1 MFDKFIPATYKNVTR
16 EQFITRAKQAAQAVG
31 IRYEWLM
38 SVILVESMF
47 KPNALNASSGASGLI
62 QWVGSTAKS
71 LHGLTTAQ
79 IREMDGLQQLG
90 LIVELFIKQGHS
102 GKMHSLDDVIMS
114 VHYPAYMGKERS
126 KVLYST
132 GSSAYRLNSTF
143 DTDTVKGG
151 NNDGNV
157 TLGEVTDRYK
167 YFVRVRLGDTDY
179 AKIEHIDLDSNI
191 NILYVLG
198 IVAAGL
204 AGGYYLLKNVT
215 NG

>member
-1 MFDKFIPATYKNVTR
+1 MFDKFVPATYKNVTR
-16 EQFITRAKQAAQAVG
+16 EQFIQRAKQAAQAVG

-90 LIVELFIKQGHS
+90 LIVELFKKQGHS

-126 KVLYST
+126 KVLYSQ
-132 GSSAYRLNSTF
+132 GSQAYALNKTF
-143 DTDTVKGG
+143 DTDTAKGG
-151 NNDGNV
+151 NSDGSV
-157 TLGEVTDRYK
+157 TLGEVVDRYK
-167 YFVRVRLGDTDY
+167 YFVRVRLGDAEY
-179 AKIEHIDLDSNI
+179 AKMNHIDLDSTNKI
-191 NILYVLG
+191 WYYFG
-198 IVAAGL
+198 VAAAL
-204 AGGYYLLKNVT
+204 AGGYFLLKK
-215 NG
+215 